1 MKKYRNSLPGRVGA
15 VAFVA
20 ALALSAIAATRS
32 NKAEITR
39 NLDIFNS
46 LYKEL
51 QTNYVDSID
60 AEKSI
65 NTAIAA
71 MLNDIDPY
79 TEYFPASQQEDITMM
94 NMPASARSY
103 LKSRARAYSSP
114 SLTKAA
120 RRKKQDCA
128 RATISSWSTTTL
140 SPHGTARR

>member
-1 MKKYRNSLPGRVGA
+1 MPP
-15 VAFVA
+15 
-20 ALALSAIAATRS
+20 TRS

-94 NMPASARSY
+94 TSANMPASVRSY
-103 LKSRARAYSSP
+103 SKSRARAYSSP
-114 SLTKAA
+114 SLTKAV
-120 RRKKQDCA
+120 RRKK
-128 RATISSWSTTTL
+128 
-140 SPHGTARR
+140 